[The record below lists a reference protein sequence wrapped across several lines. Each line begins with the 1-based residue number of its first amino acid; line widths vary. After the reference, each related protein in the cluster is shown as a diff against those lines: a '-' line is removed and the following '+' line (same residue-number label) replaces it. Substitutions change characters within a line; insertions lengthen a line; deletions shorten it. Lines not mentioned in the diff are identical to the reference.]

1 MLTRRTAPAVPL
13 PEEFLAWQVELRKR
27 TMEENRGAPRPGVA
41 PLVTVRRPGSL
52 LEVSTHSIICG
63 ILPRP
68 EDLEQKTREFRELYE
83 GLAAEGA
90 KAIYDA
96 GIEYLRG
103 YYRDPRSFDTDSI
116 TTLLSEDS
124 ELVRALSAE
133 SRCQLVFYVFDL
145 VDRTPAG
152 RFRCLQLDC
161 EAELHREGPVFDNV
175 WWHNTLF
182 HGKQDRSVV
191 VRFRHRATH
200 DTAFGK
206 WEKVD

>member
-1 MLTRRTAPAVPL
+1 MASARATTTTPF
-13 PEEFLAWQVELRKR
+13 PEEFLAWQVELRRR
-27 TMEENRGAPRPGVA
+27 TMEENRGAPRAGVA
-41 PLVTVRRPGSL
+41 PLVTVRRPGAW

-63 ILPRP
+63 ILPRG
-68 EDLEQKTREFRELYE
+68 EELEAKTREFRELYE
-83 GLAAEGA
+83 RHAPTGA
-90 KAIYDA
+90 KSIYDA
-96 GIEYLRG
+96 GIAYLRA
-103 YYRDPRSFDTDSI
+103 YYSDAHAFDAGSL

-124 ELVRALSAE
+124 ELVRALSVDP
-133 SRCQLVFYVFDL
+133 RCQLVFYVFDL

-200 DTAFGK
+200 DTAFGR
-206 WEKVD
+206 WEKLS